1 MMNLLDM
8 NGSAGAY
15 PSSYYAATAEPLPP
29 FAPLQGD
36 TRTEVLIIGGG
47 YAGLTAA
54 LYLARAG
61 RQVTLI
67 DAHRVGWGASGRNGG
82 QLHSGQRLDQMLLE
96 KMLGPKQARLFWDI
110 AETGK
115 SLVRSLI
122 SENGIECD
130 YVPGIVIADHRKRFV
145 AGTRE
150 YVEHLNTAYG
160 YNKISFLDARGV
172 ADAIGTDVYHGGS
185 IDWGAG
191 HLHPLKFVLGLAQLA
206 RDTGATIHE
215 QTRATA
221 IERGDKLCVTT
232 DKGTITADHLLVAA
246 NGYLGKL
253 IPEVAARVMPINSY
267 MAATEPMGEE
277 RARALIPDNVAVADS
292 RFVVNYYKLSSDHRM
307 LFGGRES
314 YGYKD
319 PTDISGAIRKRMIS
333 IYPQLADLRI
343 DYDWGGTLGI
353 TMTRMPYFTRI
364 GKNIL
369 NASGF
374 SGHGLGMATL
384 GGAMMAETIIN
395 QPRWFDTM
403 AGVPSQ
409 RFPGGSSLRQPLLIL
424 AMLYYAMRDK
434 I

>member
-1 MMNLLDM
+1 MNLLDM

-15 PSSYYAATAEPLPP
+15 PNSYYAATTEPLPP
-29 FAPLQGD
+29 FTPLSGD
-36 TRTEVLIIGGG
+36 VRTEVLVIGGG

-61 RQVTLI
+61 RRVTLI
-67 DAHRVGWGASGRNGG
+67 DAQRVGWGASGRNGG
-82 QLHSGQRLDQMLLE
+82 QLHSGQRLDQTVLE
-96 KMLGPKQARLFWDI
+96 RLVGPKQARLLWDI

-122 SENGIECD
+122 KENQIDCD
-130 YVPGIVIADHRKRFV
+130 YAPGIVIADHKKRYV
-145 AGTRE
+145 AGTKA
-150 YVEHLNTAYG
+150 YVEHLNNAYR
-160 YNKISFLDARGV
+160 YDRISFLDARGV
-172 ADAIGTDVYHGGS
+172 ADAIGTDVYQGGS

-191 HLHPLKFVLGLAQLA
+191 HLNPLKFVLGLARIV
-206 RDTGATIHE
+206 RDAGTTIHE
-215 QTRATA
+215 QTRAMSIA
-221 IERGDKLCVTT
+221 RGDTIRVTT

-246 NGYLGKL
+246 NGYLGNL

-267 MAATEPMGEE
+267 IAATEPMGAE
-277 RARALIPDNVAVADS
+277 RAKALIPDNVAVADS
-292 RFVVNYYKLSSDHRM
+292 RFVVNYYKLSPDHRM
-307 LFGGRES
+307 LFGGREA

-319 PTDISGAIRKRMIS
+319 PVDISGAIRRRMIS

-353 TMTRMPYFTRI
+353 TMNRMPYFARI

-403 AGVPSQ
+403 ADVPTR
-409 RFPGGSSLRQPLLIL
+409 RFPGGASLRQPLLIL
-424 AMLYYAMRDK
+424 AMLYYALRDK